1 MYKNSTLMNW
11 MAINPESGS
20 ILSRIQFG
28 NEKND
33 YVIMSRSRS
42 YLLSSNLPN
51 QYPYL
56 IRSFLL
62 SDSFERNM
70 GVHALTNERYDTS
83 HSRIN
88 SSATDDKRILIV
100 DDDIDIARF
109 FKLALERAG
118 FITEVSNNPISAL
131 TNFRQGIYDLLLLDI
146 NMPQMT
152 GFELYNKIRQIDGE
166 VKVCFITAFEEYY
179 REFKTEFP
187 HLNELECYIK
197 KPVGMDNLIQAVKS
211 RLDCN

>member
-1 MYKNSTLMNW
+1 MIW
-11 MAINPESGS
+11 MAINPESES

-28 NEKND
+28 DEKND

-42 YLLSSNLPN
+42 YLLSSNHPN

-56 IRSFLL
+56 IRSFLP
-62 SDSFERNM
+62 SSSFERNM
-70 GVHALTNERYDTS
+70 GVHTLTNEKYDTP

-88 SSATDDKRILIV
+88 STAIDDKRILIV
-100 DDDIDIARF
+100 DDDVDIARF
-109 FKLALERAG
+109 FKLAFDRAG
-118 FITEVSNNPISAL
+118 FITDVSNNPISAL
-131 TNFRQGIYDLLLLDI
+131 TNFKRGTYDLLLLDI

-152 GFELYNKIRQIDGE
+152 GFELYNKISQIDGE
-166 VKVCFITAFEEYY
+166 VKVCFVTAFEEYY
-179 REFKTEFP
+179 SEFKTEFP

-197 KPVGMDNLIQAVKS
+197 KPVGMGNLIQAVKS

>member
-1 MYKNSTLMNW
+1 
-11 MAINPESGS
+11 
-20 ILSRIQFG
+20 
-28 NEKND
+28 
-33 YVIMSRSRS
+33 
-42 YLLSSNLPN
+42 
-51 QYPYL
+51 
-56 IRSFLL
+56 
-62 SDSFERNM
+62 M
-70 GVHALTNERYDTS
+70 GVHAFTNDRYDTS

-88 SSATDDKRILIV
+88 SPTTDDKRILIV

-118 FITEVSNNPISAL
+118 FITEVSINPISAL

>member
-1 MYKNSTLMNW
+1 
-11 MAINPESGS
+11 
-20 ILSRIQFG
+20 
-28 NEKND
+28 
-33 YVIMSRSRS
+33 
-42 YLLSSNLPN
+42 
-51 QYPYL
+51 
-56 IRSFLL
+56 
-62 SDSFERNM
+62 
-70 GVHALTNERYDTS
+70 VHAFTNDRYDTS

-88 SSATDDKRILIV
+88 SPTTDDKRILIV

-118 FITEVSNNPISAL
+118 FITEVSINPISAL

>member
-1 MYKNSTLMNW
+1 MYKNSILMNW
-11 MAINPESGS
+11 MAINPESES

-33 YVIMSRSRS
+33 YVIISRYRS

-51 QYPYL
+51 QYPHL
-56 IRSFLL
+56 IHSFLPIG
-62 SDSFERNM
+62 SFERNM
-70 GVHALTNERYDTS
+70 GVHALTNERSDTS

-88 SSATDDKRILIV
+88 SPATDDKRILIV

-109 FKLALERAG
+109 FKLALDRAG
-118 FITEVSNNPISAL
+118 FITEVSNNPIYAL

-152 GFELYNKIRQIDGE
+152 GFELYNKIRQIDGK

-179 REFKTEFP
+179 SEFKTEFP
-187 HLNELECYIK
+187 HLTELECYIK
-197 KPVGMDNLIQAVKS
+197 KPVAMDKLIQAVKS

>member
-1 MYKNSTLMNW
+1 
-11 MAINPESGS
+11 
-20 ILSRIQFG
+20 
-28 NEKND
+28 
-33 YVIMSRSRS
+33 
-42 YLLSSNLPN
+42 
-51 QYPYL
+51 
-56 IRSFLL
+56 
-62 SDSFERNM
+62 M
-70 GVHALTNERYDTS
+70 GVHALTIESYDTS

-118 FITEVSNNPISAL
+118 FITEASNNPISAL

-152 GFELYNKIRQIDGE
+152 GFELYNKMSQIDGE
-166 VKVCFITAFEEYY
+166 VKVCSITAFEEYY
-179 REFKTEFP
+179 SEFKTEFP

>member
-1 MYKNSTLMNW
+1 MYKNSILMNW
-11 MAINPESGS
+11 MAINPESEGIS
-20 ILSRIQFG
+20 SRIQIG

-42 YLLSSNLPN
+42 YLSSSNLPN
-51 QYPYL
+51 QYPHL
-56 IRSFLL
+56 IRSFLPIG
-62 SDSFERNM
+62 SFERNM
-70 GVHALTNERYDTS
+70 GVHALTNERSDTS

-88 SSATDDKRILIV
+88 SPATDDKRILIV

-109 FKLALERAG
+109 FELALERAG

-166 VKVCFITAFEEYY
+166 VKVCFITTFEEYY
-179 REFKTEFP
+179 SEFKTEFSY
-187 HLNELECYIK
+187 LNKLECYIK

-211 RLDCN
+211 RPDCN

>member
-1 MYKNSTLMNW
+1 MYKNSTLMIW
-11 MAINPESGS
+11 MAINPESES

-42 YLLSSNLPN
+42 YLLSSNLAN

-88 SSATDDKRILIV
+88 SSATDDRRILIV
-100 DDDIDIARF
+100 DDDIDIGRF

-118 FITEVSNNPISAL
+118 FITEFSNNPISAL
-131 TNFRQGIYDLLLLDI
+131 TNFRQGTYDLLLLDI

-152 GFELYNKIRQIDGE
+152 GFELYDKISQIDGE

-179 REFKTEFP
+179 SEFKTEFP

>member
-1 MYKNSTLMNW
+1 MIW
-11 MAINPESGS
+11 MAINSESES
-20 ILSRIQFG
+20 ILSGIQFG

-33 YVIMSRSRS
+33 YVTMSRSRS

-51 QYPYL
+51 QFPYL
-56 IRSFLL
+56 ISSFLP
-62 SDSFERNM
+62 SGSFERNT
-70 GVHALTNERYDTS
+70 GVHAPDTGRYDTS

-109 FKLALERAG
+109 FKLALDRAR
-118 FITEVSNNPISAL
+118 FITDVSNNPISAL
-131 TNFRQGIYDLLLLDI
+131 MNFKKGTYDLLLLDI

-152 GFELYNKIRQIDGE
+152 GFELYNKISQIDGE

-179 REFKTEFP
+179 SEFKTEFP
-187 HLNELECYIK
+187 LLNELECYIK

>member
-1 MYKNSTLMNW
+1 
-11 MAINPESGS
+11 
-20 ILSRIQFG
+20 
-28 NEKND
+28 
-33 YVIMSRSRS
+33 
-42 YLLSSNLPN
+42 
-51 QYPYL
+51 
-56 IRSFLL
+56 
-62 SDSFERNM
+62 M

-88 SSATDDKRILIV
+88 SPTTDDKRILIV

-131 TNFRQGIYDLLLLDI
+131 MNFRQGIYDLLLLDI

>member
-1 MYKNSTLMNW
+1 
-11 MAINPESGS
+11 
-20 ILSRIQFG
+20 
-28 NEKND
+28 
-33 YVIMSRSRS
+33 VIMSRSRS
-42 YLLSSNLPN
+42 YLSSSNLPN
-51 QYPYL
+51 QYPHL
-56 IRSFLL
+56 IRSFLPIG
-62 SDSFERNM
+62 SFERNM
-70 GVHALTNERYDTS
+70 GVHALTNERSDTS

-88 SSATDDKRILIV
+88 SPATDDKRILIV

-109 FKLALERAG
+109 FELALERAG

-179 REFKTEFP
+179 SEFKTEFP
-187 HLNELECYIK
+187 YLNKLECYIK

-211 RLDCN
+211 RPDCN

>member
-1 MYKNSTLMNW
+1 MNW
-11 MAINPESGS
+11 IAINPESES

-33 YVIMSRSRS
+33 YVIMSRYRS

-51 QYPYL
+51 QYPHL
-56 IRSFLL
+56 IRSFLPIG
-62 SDSFERNM
+62 SFERNM
-70 GVHALTNERYDTS
+70 GVHALTNERSDTS

-88 SSATDDKRILIV
+88 SPATDDKRILIV

-152 GFELYNKIRQIDGE
+152 GFELYNKIRQIDGK

-179 REFKTEFP
+179 SEFKTEFP
-187 HLNELECYIK
+187 HLTELECYIK